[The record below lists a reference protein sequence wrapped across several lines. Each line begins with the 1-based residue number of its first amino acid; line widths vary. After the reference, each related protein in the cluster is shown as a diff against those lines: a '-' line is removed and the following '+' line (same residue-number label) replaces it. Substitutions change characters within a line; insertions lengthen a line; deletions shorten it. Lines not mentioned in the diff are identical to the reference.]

1 MANKKEEKDLEEKND
16 SSQNTKKS
24 EEKND
29 SSQDTKESEE
39 KTKIQDDENCEDKLA
54 KMEEELEKKDEEL
67 REYVA
72 HTQRLQA
79 DFENF
84 KKQTEKQN
92 QNIIKFANENLIKQI
107 LDSYE
112 DIERAL
118 TKSNNEKELK
128 EGVKLIYQKITDV
141 LKKEGLEKIPTEGE
155 KFDPFKHEALL
166 VENNPDIENGYIIEE
181 LMKGYTLKDNVIRY
195 SKVKFCK
202 K

>member
-1 MANKKEEKDLEEKND
+1 MANKKEDENLEEETNN
-16 SSQNTKKS
+16 SSPESQEN
-24 EEKND
+24 EEEITV
-29 SSQDTKESEE
+29 QDEE
-39 KTKIQDDENCEDKLA
+39 DCENKLA
-54 KMEEELEKKDEEL
+54 KMEEELNQKDEEL

-84 KKQTEKQN
+84 KKQSEKQN
-92 QNIIKFANENLIKQI
+92 QKIIKFANENLIKQI

-128 EGVKLIYQKITDV
+128 EGLELIYQKLTDV

-166 VENNPDIENGYIIEE
+166 VENDPDVENGYIIEE
-181 LMKGYTLKDNVIRY
+181 LMKGYTLKNNVIRY
-195 SKVKFCK
+195 SKVKVCK

>member
-1 MANKKEEKDLEEKND
+1 MANKKEEKNLEEKND

-84 KKQTEKQN
+84 KKINEKQN
-92 QNIIKFANENLIKQI
+92 KEIVKFANEKVIK
-107 LDSYE
+107 DF
-112 DIERAL
+112 
-118 TKSNNEKELK
+118 
-128 EGVKLIYQKITDV
+128 
-141 LKKEGLEKIPTEGE
+141 LE
-155 KFDPFKHEALL
+155 
-166 VENNPDIENGYIIEE
+166 
-181 LMKGYTLKDNVIRY
+181 IR
-195 SKVKFCK
+195 FI
-202 K
+202 

>member
-1 MANKKEEKDLEEKND
+1 MANKKEDENLEEETND
-16 SSQNTKKS
+16 SPQEN
-24 EEKND
+24 N
-29 SSQDTKESEE
+29 ESEE
-39 KTKIQDDENCEDKLA
+39 KTDIQDDEDCENKLA
-54 KMEEELEKKDEEL
+54 EMEVELEKKDEQL

-72 HTQRLQA
+72 HSQRLQA

-84 KKQTEKQN
+84 KKQSEKQN

-118 TKSNNEKELK
+118 TKSNSEKELR
-128 EGVKLIYQKITDV
+128 EGLELIYQKLTDV
-141 LKKEGLEKIPTEGE
+141 LTKEGLEEIPTEGE

-166 VENNPDIENGYIIEE
+166 VENNPDVENGYIIDE
-181 LMKGYTLKDNVIRY
+181 LMKGYTLKGNVIRY
-195 SKVKFCK
+195 SKVKVCK